1 MNLNKNIN
9 IYNIII
15 NKMNKDVRPPVKSP
29 FDSPNKVD
37 AKWQGSSKSSGVFSP
52 RAAGSKVLIDSA
64 PYVL

>member
-1 MNLNKNIN
+1 
-9 IYNIII
+9 
-15 NKMNKDVRPPVKSP
+15 MNKDVRPPVKSP